1 MVLFQ
6 HTFFSKKNFFFLW
19 QPAASLG
26 GCGGCNKVAHTAY
39 MPPTTTEPPF
49 APTPSVEGERYG
61 VGKWGRIATARLL
74 PHRAELQGLSRE
86 PKVMRESLL
95 IIFKRNFQGK
105 FILKI
110 INRPHRP
117 SLEGLPAWTPF
128 CRNFAS
134 AISQRRLT
142 HKR

>member
-1 MVLFQ
+1 MGATLLHPPHICHRPPPSHPLHRHPPRRVIT
-6 HTFFSKKNFFFLW
+6 HR
-19 QPAASLG
+19 
-26 GCGGCNKVAHTAY
+26 VAKGSRA
-39 MPPTTTEPPF
+39 EP
-49 APTPSVEGERYG
+49 PSVEGERYG